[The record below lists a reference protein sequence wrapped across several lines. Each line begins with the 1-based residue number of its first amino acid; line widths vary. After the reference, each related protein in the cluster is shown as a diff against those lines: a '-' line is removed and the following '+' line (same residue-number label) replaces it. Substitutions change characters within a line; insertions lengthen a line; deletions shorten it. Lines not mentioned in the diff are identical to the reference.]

1 MTITTPLGG
10 APPGKPSRRAS
21 FTDFEQLL
29 GLGATASPHHT
40 DIPDTAEAV
49 LYLRVSTTRQMNTA
63 IDIDED
69 GNSIAT
75 QREACLKRCL
85 RLKAP
90 ISAEFI
96 EPGNSA
102 QSIAKRPQFKQLLH
116 YVEEHPEVGYV
127 VIYMRSRAF
136 RNLTDAAITK
146 RILANMGVKL
156 ISAKE
161 EFGEGYMADAMEA
174 ITDIMNEVQVRQS
187 GEDIANKMYHKA
199 QNGGTTGRAKLGY
212 LNVRK
217 DFEGRLVNTIAV
229 DHKRAPIIQWAFEQY
244 ATGEYSVVALQQ
256 ALTDQGLTTRRTAN
270 HPERSLS
277 RNQLSCILRDPYYVG
292 MVTFK
297 GETFPGRHEP
307 LVSAEVF
314 ERVQRVLEARMRPN
328 QRDIV
333 HNHFLRGMLHCG
345 RCNAVGRD
353 HQLVYTQAKNR
364 AGQYYEYYLCR
375 GRQERQCD
383 LPHLPVAHL
392 AEAVFREV
400 SILRLTDQQAE
411 LLRSE
416 VKAHLERQ
424 LVSTREVNLRL
435 RKELASLDL
444 KEERLLDLVADAS
457 ISSSKLGDRMNDLK
471 VRRLAINQQ
480 LERTDDYLRQETET
494 VLAYI
499 DLLSRPAEFYST
511 ATPELKRKILAA
523 FYSRIW
529 VDDDGYQ
536 PRAVGEQREIVKK
549 ILEACVASEPC
560 LASESAEPGD
570 SLEAATHTSQKTKN
584 DPLAKVVRA
593 ICSSKSELVGDTG
606 FEPVT
611 SSV

>member
-1 MTITTPLGG
+1 MTKTTKQRG
-10 APPGKPSRRAS
+10 ARPKRRGAS
-21 FTDFEQLL
+21 LTDFEQLL
-29 GLGATASPHHT
+29 SLNSTKAPSTA
-40 DIPDTAEAV
+40 DIPNTAEAV
-49 LYLRVSTTRQMNTA
+49 IYLRVSTTRQMNTA

-69 GNSIAT
+69 GNSIST
-75 QREACLKRCL
+75 QREATIRRC
-85 RLKAP
+85 RQLKAP
-90 ISAEFI
+90 ISKEFV

-102 QSIAKRPQFKQLLH
+102 QSIAKRPQFKRLLR

-156 ISAKE
+156 VSAKE

-199 QNGGTTGRAKLGY
+199 KNGGTTGRAKLGY

-217 DFEGRLVNTIAV
+217 DFDGRLVNTIAV
-229 DHKRAPIIQWAFEQY
+229 DPQRAPLIQWAFEQY
-244 ATGEYSVVALQQ
+244 ATGEYSVVALQR

-270 HPERSLS
+270 HRERPLS
-277 RNQLSCILRDPYYVG
+277 RNQLSCILRDPYYIG

-314 ERVQRVLEARMRPN
+314 ERVQCVLEVRMRPN

-345 RCNAVGRD
+345 RCHDAGRD
-353 HQLVYTQAKNR
+353 HQLVYTEAKNR

-375 GRQERQCD
+375 GRQERVCD
-383 LPHLPVAHL
+383 LPHLPVACL
-392 AEAVFREV
+392 AEAVLREV
-400 SILRLTDQQAE
+400 STLRLTEQQADV
-411 LLRSE
+411 LRQE
-416 VKAHLERQ
+416 VEKHLVRQ
-424 LVSTREVNLRL
+424 LTSTREVNAWL
-435 RKELASLDL
+435 RKELSSLDL
-444 KEERLLDLVADAS
+444 KEERLLDLAADAS
-457 ISSSKLGDRMNDLK
+457 ISSSKLKDHLNEIK
-471 VRRLAINQQ
+471 VRRLTVNQQ
-480 LERTDDYLRQETET
+480 LERTEDYLRQETET

-499 DLLSRPAEFYST
+499 DLLEHPAEFYAAAS
-511 ATPELKRKILAA
+511 PDLRRKILSA
-523 FYSRIW
+523 FYVKIW

-536 PRAVGEQREIVKK
+536 QRVMGERREIIKK
-549 ILEACVASEPC
+549 LHGA
-560 LASESAEPGD
+560 G
-570 SLEAATHTSQKTKN
+570 AAVETEEVSPEVNSSQKNKN
-584 DPLAKVVRA
+584 DLLAKAVRS
-593 ICSSKSELVGDTG
+593 ICSSKTILVGAAG
-606 FEPVT
+606 IEPAT
-611 SSV
+611 NRL